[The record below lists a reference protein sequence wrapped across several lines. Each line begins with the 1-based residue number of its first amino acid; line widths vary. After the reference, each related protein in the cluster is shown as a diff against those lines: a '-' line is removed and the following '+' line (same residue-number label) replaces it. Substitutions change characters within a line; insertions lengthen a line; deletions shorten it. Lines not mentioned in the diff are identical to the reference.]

1 MIPLKKKII
10 CFQIFIQ
17 TFVNRNFQEKGF
29 AELLVCFHLKD
40 PFGRDTK
47 ISLMLRVPKVK
58 VQTGE
63 LTTTT
68 KPLKTGK
75 TQN

>member
-1 MIPLKKKII
+1 M
-10 CFQIFIQ
+10 
-17 TFVNRNFQEKGF
+17 NRNFQEKKPVSLKHKEKGF
-29 AELLVCFHLKD
+29 AELLVWFHLKD
-40 PFGRDTK
+40 PFGRDIK

-63 LTTTT
+63 LTTTA
-68 KPLKTGK
+68 KLMKDGADK